1 MKSALPSNPAK
12 KLEVPYQYFMLSK
25 DAQLAFE
32 DIVQL
37 AAQICRTPMAM
48 INLIDDGKLHF
59 QATVGLELTE
69 IAKNEG
75 LCQICLQERDL
86 VIIADTLNDRRS
98 QDNPAVIS
106 YPFARFYAGIPLI
119 LSGGEAIGTL
129 AVIDQKPRK
138 ITIEQIE
145 ALQALARQLISNL
158 ELLYTI
164 NKSKQSKGKYQSK
177 QTKISVKQD
186 QLTKFFENAP
196 TAVHYLN
203 AKGVIIWANQAILN
217 LLGYSQ
223 SEYVSQNIA
232 DFYLEKEQ
240 LKEIFQ
246 KIAVNES
253 NQKNEA
259 KIRCK
264 NGAIKYILIDWHGEW
279 ENGKLVKICCLIND
293 ITEYKQAALERDRFF
308 TTSLELICIAGFDG
322 YFKQINREFEKTL
335 GYNQVQLLAIPFLNF
350 IHPEDQKATIA
361 VVEQLKQGLPVG
373 DFENRYR
380 CQDGSYKWL
389 SWKSISLIEEG
400 LIYATARDVTAI
412 KRSAIALKEG
422 EERWQL
428 ALRGNN
434 DGIWDWNL
442 ETNQVFFSARWKEML
457 GFTDDEISN
466 HLDEWIVRVHPEDFP
481 KVIQAI
487 NEHFDKKTLFY
498 INEHRILC
506 KDGSYKWIL
515 DRGQALWN
523 DRGEPIRMVGSHT
536 DITERKQAEVLLKER
551 QKSLSQQ
558 EELLRKV
565 LNAIPIGVW
574 ITDKQGKILQ
584 ANPAAYQIWG
594 IKKENINLA
603 NLNFGLT
610 TPDNLNTNQFKA
622 WWTDTG
628 KAIEFQEWA
637 PYLAINKGEVILN
650 ECIDIQRFDRS
661 RKTILNSAIP
671 LKNDGQE
678 IIGAIVVNQDITE
691 QQIVKQ
697 ALWENQRLFQQIAD
711 ATPEIIYLYDLIAD
725 RNIYVNQ
732 QITELLGYS
741 TAKIQQI
748 EGISKKLVH
757 PEDLPKLQANFKR
770 LAEAKDGDVVET
782 EYRMQHAN
790 GEWCWLI
797 SRDIVFS
804 RTPEGL
810 PHQILGTATDIT
822 QRKQAEV
829 ELREMSMALANAV
842 EGISRLDSNGYY
854 RSVNKA
860 YAHAC
865 GYEPEEMIGMLWQKT
880 LHPEDLEKL
889 TNAYQEMLAKGKVE
903 VEVRGIRKDGSH
915 FYKHLVMVAAYN
927 KEKQFIGHHC
937 FMKDIS
943 ERMESEQKIREQAA
957 LLDIATDAIFVK
969 DINSKILFWSQGAE
983 RLYGWTAEEAIG
995 KNADDFL
1002 YKNPINHQQ
1011 IKQALLEKGKWQ
1023 GELRKVTKNG
1033 QDIVVESRWT
1043 LVYDETGN
1051 PKSILVVNTDITEK
1065 KQLEAQFLRAQ
1076 RMESLGTLASGI
1088 AHDLNNILAPI
1099 LMAVQLLELQLKDER
1114 SMRLLPILKSNAKR
1128 GAELV
1133 KQVLSFGR
1141 GIQGDRT
1148 ILQVRHLVTEIR
1160 HIFKET
1166 FPKSIELYCDL
1177 SAELWTVLGDAT
1189 QLHQVLMNLCVNA
1202 RDAMPD
1208 GGTLS
1213 ICAENIMID
1222 ENYAKLN
1229 IDARVGPYIVV
1240 TISDTG
1246 MGIPAEIIDR
1256 IFEPFFTTK
1265 ELGKGTGLG
1274 LSTVIGI
1281 IKSHG
1286 GFVNVYSEPKKGTAF
1301 KIYLPAI
1308 EAQETQQTEE
1318 TQLPQGSGELILVV
1332 DDEAAIRDITITSL
1346 ETHGY
1351 KVISACDGEQAI
1363 PTYRQNKDKISVVL
1377 LDMMMPNLDGYH
1389 TINELQKINPNLKI
1403 IAMSGLTANSVNA
1416 EATSK
1421 QVKGFLSKPFTAEE
1435 LLVTLQEVLQKK
1447 AKKQSNQ

>member
-1 MKSALPSNPAK
+1 MGRVKMKSALPSNPAK

-361 VVEQLKQGLPVG
+361 VVEQLKQGLPVV

-741 TAKIQQI
+741 PAKIQQI
-748 EGISKKLVH
+748 EGISKK
-757 PEDLPKLQANFKR
+757 D
-770 LAEAKDGDVVET
+770 
-782 EYRMQHAN
+782 
-790 GEWCWLI
+790 
-797 SRDIVFS
+797 
-804 RTPEGL
+804 
-810 PHQILGTATDIT
+810 
-822 QRKQAEV
+822 RK
-829 ELREMSMALANAV
+829 
-842 EGISRLDSNGYY
+842 
-854 RSVNKA
+854 
-860 YAHAC
+860 
-865 GYEPEEMIGMLWQKT
+865 
-880 LHPEDLEKL
+880 
-889 TNAYQEMLAKGKVE
+889 
-903 VEVRGIRKDGSH
+903 
-915 FYKHLVMVAAYN
+915 
-927 KEKQFIGHHC
+927 
-937 FMKDIS
+937 
-943 ERMESEQKIREQAA
+943 
-957 LLDIATDAIFVK
+957 
-969 DINSKILFWSQGAE
+969 
-983 RLYGWTAEEAIG
+983 
-995 KNADDFL
+995 
-1002 YKNPINHQQ
+1002 
-1011 IKQALLEKGKWQ
+1011 
-1023 GELRKVTKNG
+1023 
-1033 QDIVVESRWT
+1033 
-1043 LVYDETGN
+1043 
-1051 PKSILVVNTDITEK
+1051 
-1065 KQLEAQFLRAQ
+1065 
-1076 RMESLGTLASGI
+1076 
-1088 AHDLNNILAPI
+1088 
-1099 LMAVQLLELQLKDER
+1099 
-1114 SMRLLPILKSNAKR
+1114 
-1128 GAELV
+1128 
-1133 KQVLSFGR
+1133 
-1141 GIQGDRT
+1141 
-1148 ILQVRHLVTEIR
+1148 
-1160 HIFKET
+1160 
-1166 FPKSIELYCDL
+1166 
-1177 SAELWTVLGDAT
+1177 
-1189 QLHQVLMNLCVNA
+1189 
-1202 RDAMPD
+1202 
-1208 GGTLS
+1208 
-1213 ICAENIMID
+1213 
-1222 ENYAKLN
+1222 
-1229 IDARVGPYIVV
+1229 
-1240 TISDTG
+1240 
-1246 MGIPAEIIDR
+1246 
-1256 IFEPFFTTK
+1256 
-1265 ELGKGTGLG
+1265 
-1274 LSTVIGI
+1274 
-1281 IKSHG
+1281 
-1286 GFVNVYSEPKKGTAF
+1286 
-1301 KIYLPAI
+1301 
-1308 EAQETQQTEE
+1308 
-1318 TQLPQGSGELILVV
+1318 
-1332 DDEAAIRDITITSL
+1332 
-1346 ETHGY
+1346 
-1351 KVISACDGEQAI
+1351 
-1363 PTYRQNKDKISVVL
+1363 SVV
-1377 LDMMMPNLDGYH
+1377 
-1389 TINELQKINPNLKI
+1389 
-1403 IAMSGLTANSVNA
+1403 
-1416 EATSK
+1416 
-1421 QVKGFLSKPFTAEE
+1421 
-1435 LLVTLQEVLQKK
+1435 
-1447 AKKQSNQ
+1447 